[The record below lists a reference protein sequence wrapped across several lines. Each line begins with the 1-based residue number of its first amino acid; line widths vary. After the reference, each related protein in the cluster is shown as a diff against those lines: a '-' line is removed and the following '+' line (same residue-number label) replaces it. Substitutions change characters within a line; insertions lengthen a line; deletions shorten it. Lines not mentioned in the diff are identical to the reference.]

1 MTRTDPLDV
10 LGLSLARGACELYL
24 VRHADAVPEMDVE
37 HRAYDEYHAH
47 PLSARGRAQAEA
59 TGERLAQIEL
69 AAAYASPIPRA
80 LETAHA
86 IAARAGV
93 PVVEDDAL
101 REVEIG
107 ALDGT
112 MSLRERLESLATI
125 AMRDGTWAAIDG
137 TESSAAVRVRMRAAL
152 EGIAARHPG
161 GRVAV
166 VSHAGS
172 INAYLGDCAGTRH
185 DFLFPLANASI
196 SVVRVGNG
204 RRLLMCANETA
215 HLRDVP
221 ARSR

>member
-10 LGLSLARGACELYL
+10 LGLSLSRGACELYL

-59 TGERLAQIEL
+59 AGERFAQIGL

-93 PVVEDDAL
+93 EVFEDDAL

-107 ALDGT
+107 TLDGT
-112 MSLRERLESLATI
+112 MTLRERLESLAMI
-125 AMRDGTWAAIDG
+125 AMRDGTWSAIAG
-137 TESSAAVRVRMRAAL
+137 TEPSSAVRARMRAAL
-152 EGIAARHPG
+152 HAIAARHPG
-161 GRVAV
+161 ERVAV

-172 INAYLGDCAGTRH
+172 INAYLGDCASTQH

-196 SVVRVGNG
+196 SIVRVGRS
-204 RRLLMCANETA
+204 RRLVMCANDTA